1 MSRAH
6 TAIDNLQP
14 DNTGFVMK
22 CGRCGASL
30 PAAKDS
36 VNHVRACYSQPP
48 KATSNRGVSDES
60 IIESLSEWQRE
71 DPDWLSFELKRQ
83 RLFQRLPKGLLPL
96 NIRACDKC
104 GCSLKLRFRKP
115 IELYE
120 AICRG
125 AHAQATNVG
134 HRIALKPF
142 QSFAS
147 TLATRFAIHLP
158 PDVSDLTDEQRWA
171 IFRMPQ
177 MRAAGQGDSTIGEPW
192 DPTRPELP
200 RCVEDL
206 DENER
211 AWIAAWFSQL
221 ATQFPLTPDDAGE
234 DTDQSPHMDEPDNI
248 EPEHQSAAHLL
259 KETEPDEVHVEH
271 LTIMNEIRN
280 RLSSCAF
287 SHFHTQVSE
296 SVQCMRKTCDWTS
309 YDLFKS
315 WPTRYESLRWN
326 DAKSQYHESIHFSK
340 WINVELLQGDRR
352 VDLVTIKN
360 PFRYDLEFRLE
371 DLGVPIDTLRWSPH
385 RSITE
390 AYWTKYKIPLELFFT
405 DVENLESCYIEI
417 KDARA
422 FKVLKEIRLLEEA
435 LEDYLRRVSE
445 AEDFNSAVGRDAL
458 FVREHGIYPDDI

>member
-1 MSRAH
+1 
-6 TAIDNLQP
+6 
-14 DNTGFVMK
+14 MK
-22 CGRCGASL
+22 CGRCGASF

-60 IIESLSEWQRE
+60 IIESLSEWKRE
-71 DPDWLSFELKRQ
+71 DPRWRAFELERQ

-104 GCSLKLRFRKP
+104 GCSLKLRFRKQV
-115 IELYE
+115 ELDE

-125 AHAQATNVG
+125 AHAQAQNVG
-134 HRIALKPF
+134 HGIALEPF

-177 MRAAGQGDSTIGEPW
+177 MRAARQGDSTIGEPW
-192 DPTRPELP
+192 DPTRPELA

-206 DENER
+206 DEHQR
-211 AWIAAWFSQL
+211 AWIAAWFSEL
-221 ATQFPLTPDDAGE
+221 ATHFPLTLDDAGE
-234 DTDQSPHMDEPDNI
+234 DTDQSPQEDEPDDI

-259 KETEPDEVHVEH
+259 KETEPDEVQVEH
-271 LTIMNEIRN
+271 LAIIEEIRDG
-280 RLSSCAF
+280 LSACAF
-287 SHFHTQVSE
+287 SHFHAQVSE
-296 SVQCMRKTCDWTS
+296 SVRCMRDGCDWTS

-315 WPTRYESLRWN
+315 WPTRNASLRWN

-340 WINVELLQGDRR
+340 SSKVHLLRDNRR
-352 VDLVTIKN
+352 VDSVAIGN
-360 PFRYDLEFRLE
+360 PFRHDLESRLQS
-371 DLGVPIDTLRWSPH
+371 LGVLSYPV
-385 RSITE
+385 ITE
-390 AYWTKYKIPLELFFT
+390 DDWKRNEDALGLFFT
-405 DVENLESCYIEI
+405 DVENLESCDIEI

-422 FKVLKEIRLLEEA
+422 FKVLKEIQRLEELLEYE
-435 LEDYLRRVSE
+435 LEHEETGR
-445 AEDFNSAVGRDAL
+445 AFNSAVARDAH